1 MRITEGRIR
10 QIIREETRQVLREG
24 VLSDMQDEELLSAA
38 ENPDDPEL
46 IGVISSILVDVNDM
60 HHTDAD
66 RRAEELFD
74 LFRQNN
80 SYEQELK
87 KRGLGAAGIADVL
100 SYVLESFAYPETSGP
115 LKKIRGNM
123 HRTLGGYILD
133 QLGMSPG
140 DLQRMESDEGYD
152 ATHDIMVHQ
161 YKQNIAT
168 LPKDDPA
175 RIRFDGEIA
184 KIKKIL
190 GLR

>member
-10 QIIREETRQVLREG
+10 QIIREETRRILNEG

-46 IGVISSILVDVNDM
+46 IGVISSILVNVNDM
-60 HHTDAD
+60 HHADAD

-87 KRGLGAAGIADVL
+87 KRGLGGSGIADVL
-100 SYVLESFAYPETSGP
+100 AYVLESFAYPETSGT
-115 LKKIRGNM
+115 LKMIRGHM

-152 ATHDIMVHQ
+152 ATHDIMVRQ

-175 RIRFDGEIA
+175 RIKFDGEIA

-190 GLR
+190 DL